1 MMKVTNNNIKDQITL
16 KEALSKTDKYAA
28 LTAIGTFIILNP
40 KKTQVFLFHP
50 RLLTIIFMILYC
62 MMEQVL
68 MSLRVSNTMIFQSFL

>member
-50 RLLTIIFMILYC
+50 RLLTIIFM
-62 MMEQVL
+62 MFRKD
-68 MSLRVSNTMIFQSFL
+68 S